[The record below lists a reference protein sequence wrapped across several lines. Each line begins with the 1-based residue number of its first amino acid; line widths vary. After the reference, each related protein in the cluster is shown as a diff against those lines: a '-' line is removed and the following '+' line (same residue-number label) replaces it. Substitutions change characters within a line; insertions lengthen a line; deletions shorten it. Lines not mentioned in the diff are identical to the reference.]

1 MKHYLLKMWYLGWI
15 SQYNNKYSRQ
25 ALFKLL
31 VKVKKNIKQEVYS
44 KIKITDTVNLY
55 FDSIFELLIVFDVF
69 INSYKDYSKFNP
81 RAYIPTFTRS
91 TNLLDFLTLDKTTY
105 VSPVSTMERLIN
117 KVERLLEEID
127 QEKNKSIYESKL
139 RNAEPLLK
147 DALVVLEEYFIKL
160 IDGEEIKEK
169 F

>member
-1 MKHYLLKMWYLGWI
+1 
-15 SQYNNKYSRQ
+15 
-25 ALFKLL
+25 
-31 VKVKKNIKQEVYS
+31 
-44 KIKITDTVNLY
+44 
-55 FDSIFELLIVFDVF
+55 
-69 INSYKDYSKFNP
+69 
-81 RAYIPTFTRS
+81 
-91 TNLLDFLTLDKTTY
+91 
-105 VSPVSTMERLIN
+105 MERLIN